1 MLSQECGYVPGL
13 VLWLRY
19 SGFLVLYPAG
29 ASRCSTYS
37 RACANPPCPV
47 AAGVAGELAVVYMA
61 LPYLRQRKLYSVEM
75 PNAMNFA
82 FSVTALFRLVSLA
95 YVFGLP
101 MVRRLAAL
109 SCAQLR

>member
-1 MLSQECGYVPGL
+1 M
-13 VLWLRY
+13 
-19 SGFLVLYPAG
+19 
-29 ASRCSTYS
+29 
-37 RACANPPCPV
+37 

-101 MVRRLAAL
+101 MVRRAAAL
-109 SCAQLR
+109 LLLTGALIPARAQLYGYMLEQRRRNLAPRLTAQVKKKRS